1 MDIIQFPAYVTSL
14 SPLSAHVDPDV
25 PTPDST
31 WLRMTAASLSTLPA
45 LDKAGLVAWLR
56 DEPQRC
62 RALGLAVG
70 LSQERLKNLLR
81 HRFDTSSWSRV
92 VATDALALVDCLDD
106 EFGLI
111 MSLQTQL
118 NRSFDFGDILVA
130 RAGSRVT
137 ATRAGA
143 SGRRVEDEIEQL
155 ARDLQLPCVPRTRF
169 EGRNRRTAPCDLA
182 IPGPHETVIAIA
194 AKGFDST
201 GSKLSDAVREIEE
214 MADVRKPTQFIY
226 VVIDGI
232 GWKSRLADLRRIYE
246 LAATS
251 QIDGM
256 YTLHHLPAFRRDL
269 LQAANLRGLL
279 S

>member
-1 MDIIQFPAYVTSL
+1 MDVIEFPAYVTSL

-31 WLRMTAASLSTLPA
+31 WLRATAASLSELPA
-45 LDKAGLVAWLR
+45 LDKAGLSAWLR
-56 DEPQRC
+56 DEPPRC
-62 RALGLAVG
+62 RALGLSVG
-70 LSQERLKNLLR
+70 LSQERLKNTLR
-81 HRFDTSSWSRV
+81 HRFGTSSWNKV
-92 VATDALALVDCLDD
+92 VLEDALALVEFLDD
-106 EFGLI
+106 EYGLI
-111 MSLQTQL
+111 MSLQTQI
-118 NRSFDFGDILVA
+118 NRTFDFGDILVA
-130 RAGSRVT
+130 RAGTRVT

-143 SGRRVEDEIEQL
+143 SGRHVEDEIEQL
-155 ARDLQLPCVPRTRF
+155 VRDLGLSCVPRTRF
-169 EGRNRRTAPCDLA
+169 EGRNRRTAPCDVA
-182 IPGPHETVIAIA
+182 IPGPIETAIAIA

-226 VVIDGI
+226 AVIDGI

-256 YTLHHLPAFRRDL
+256 YTLQHLPAFRRDL
-269 LQAANLRGLL
+269 EQAARLRGLT
-279 S
+279 